1 MWQLPPKPCRGKR
14 FCNVSQR
21 SALLPPSRPWALP
34 ATPAPKAEKRVRVAV
49 LGCGII
55 SNMYL
60 PHLSKSPFVELVS
73 TCDIISERAVQAV
86 AKYSIP
92 NHYPHINQLLAGT
105 PFEMLMNLTNMQ
117 EHGRLN
123 K

>member
-1 MWQLPPKPCRGKR
+1 M
-14 FCNVSQR
+14 
-21 SALLPPSRPWALP
+21 
-34 ATPAPKAEKRVRVAV
+34 RVAV
-49 LGCGII
+49 LGCGSI
-55 SNMYL
+55 SNVYL

-123 K
+123 KQALLAGKHVWSEKPWRTTTPKAAPCSI